1 MEDFINNYNES
12 NLKKI
17 WEYDYKT
24 MVINDVIFNDTSVPY
39 KIADCL
45 DNNYYICV
53 FAVQNA
59 IIWLN
64 SKEGIEFINQSFN
77 LNIPIDK
84 AISSLNENSLI
95 DIDLSINKDIR
106 AYRGFRKESKLVKL
120 WNNKYKKICYNFL
133 SPLIMEH
140 LSTLNIHREE
150 DIKNVYEPITIAV
163 DTLIC
168 WINSPVGRYFI
179 RDVYNVNVPDGIDG
193 MPIDVYQMGLFDKE
207 YLLDYGLTEKEI
219 MELPQP

>member
-1 MEDFINNYNES
+1 MEDFITNYNES

-39 KIADCL
+39 EIADL
-45 DNNYYICV
+45 IDNHYYICV
-53 FAVQNA
+53 FSVQNA
-59 IIWLN
+59 VMWLN
-64 SKEGIEFINQSFN
+64 SKEGIEFINKSFN

-84 AISSLNENSLI
+84 AISSLNEDFSI

-133 SPLIMEH
+133 NPLIMEH
-140 LSTLNIHREE
+140 LNSLNIKKEE
-150 DIKNVYEPITIAV
+150 EIKSIYEPITIVV

-179 RDVYNVNVPDGIDG
+179 RDVYKVSVPEGIDG
-193 MPIDVYQMGLFDKE
+193 MPVDVYQMGLFDKE

-219 MELPQP
+219 TELPQP